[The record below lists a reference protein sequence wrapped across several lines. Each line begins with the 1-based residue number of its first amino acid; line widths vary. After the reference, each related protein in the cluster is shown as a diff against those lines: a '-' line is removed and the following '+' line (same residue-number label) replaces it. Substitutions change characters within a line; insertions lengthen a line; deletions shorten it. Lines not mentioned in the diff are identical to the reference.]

1 MRNRYILLADLGAIA
16 LCMLGA
22 FVLRLDWF
30 FTKSPDETAAFLY
43 ALGTGLL
50 AKPVVFH
57 AFGLYRRYWRY
68 TGTADAVV
76 VVIAVSAASA
86 VLAVLVAV
94 GVIAGLVPF
103 FPRSIF
109 AIDWLLTLA
118 CVVGLRLSVRLLA
131 EGWRPGSAH
140 ETPRARTVLVA
151 GAGDA
156 GAMVVR
162 EMQRNPQ
169 LGM

>member
-1 MRNRYILLADLGAIA
+1 MRNRYVLLADLGAIV

-30 FTKSPDETAAFLY
+30 FTRSPDETAAFLY
-43 ALGTGLL
+43 ALGTGLV

-68 TGTADAVV
+68 AGTADAVV
-76 VVIAVSAASA
+76 AVIAVSAASA
-86 VLAVLVAV
+86 VLALLVAL
-94 GVIAGLVPF
+94 GVIAGIVPF

-131 EGWRPGSAH
+131 EAWPSA
-140 ETPRARTVLVA
+140 A
-151 GAGDA
+151 
-156 GAMVVR
+156 
-162 EMQRNPQ
+162 
-169 LGM
+169 